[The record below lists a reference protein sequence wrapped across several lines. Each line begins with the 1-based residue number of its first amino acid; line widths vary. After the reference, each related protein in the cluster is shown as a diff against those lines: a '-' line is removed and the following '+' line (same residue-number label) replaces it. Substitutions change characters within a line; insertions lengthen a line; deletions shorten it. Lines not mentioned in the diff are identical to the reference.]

1 MPVIATAGHVDH
13 GKSALVEAL
22 TGIHP
27 DRLKEEQIREMT
39 IDLGFAWLTLPN
51 GETVGIVD
59 VPGHLDFIENM
70 LAGVGGIDAA
80 LLVVAADEG
89 VMPQTREHFAILT
102 LLEVCR
108 GVVAL
113 NKIDLVDPEWLA
125 LVEEEIRA
133 LLQGTCW
140 EAAPIVPVS
149 ARTRAGL
156 EALAAALQGA
166 LEGQPPPPDLG
177 RARLSIDRVFT
188 MPGFG
193 TVVTGTLR
201 DGCFRVGDEVEIWP
215 SGRRARIRGL
225 QSYRRRVEQALPG
238 SRVAINLSGV
248 SPEELRRGDWV
259 TAPGRFVPTTLL
271 DAALIH
277 WEGSSRP
284 LPHFAEVKFFH
295 GAAQIMARVRL
306 LDREILPPGEMGFVQ
321 LVLSRPTVVAPGDR
335 FILRWPSPSITLGGG
350 EILDAHPARR
360 HRRLRPEVLTTLR
373 ALHRADPTSRLRIWL
388 QEAGSLALSEASR
401 RLALPPE
408 TVRRWFEA
416 LAERGEAIPLAGD
429 LWAAPDWQ
437 ARAVGQLVERVE
449 AYHRENPLR
458 RGMPREE
465 ARSRL
470 GWPAP
475 IFEAVLQAALREGR
489 IEEIG
494 PLIRRPGF
502 TIRLT
507 EAQRQQVETWLA
519 ELRQDPWHPP
529 TWKEAEAALGRELL
543 QALLDEGRLIRL
555 GEELVMLPETWTEA
569 VARIR
574 EHLQARGTISAAEA
588 RDLLGTSRRVAVALL
603 EQMDALGITRRVGDV
618 RVQGAEPGG
627 DLGSKASAS

>member
-80 LLVVAADEG
+80 LLVIAADEG

-113 NKIDLVDPEWLA
+113 NKVDLVDEEWRA
-125 LVEEEIRA
+125 LVEEDVRA
-133 LLQGTCW
+133 MMRGTCW
-140 EAAPIVPVS
+140 EDAPVIPVS
-149 ARTRAGL
+149 ARTREGL
-156 EALAAALQGA
+156 ARLVEALQEVLRRC
-166 LEGQPPPPDLG
+166 PPRPDLG
-177 RARLSIDRVFT
+177 RARLSIDRAFT

-193 TVVTGTLR
+193 TVVTGTLL
-201 DGCFRVGDEVEIWP
+201 DGSLRVGEEVEIWP
-215 SGRRARIRGL
+215 AGRRARIRGL

-238 SRVAINLSGV
+238 SRTAINLSGV
-248 SPEELRRGDWV
+248 APEELRRGDWV
-259 TAPGRFVPTTLL
+259 TVPGCFHPTDLL
-271 DAALIH
+271 DVYLIH
-277 WEGSSRP
+277 WEGSPRP
-284 LPHFAEVKFFH
+284 LSHFAEVKFFH

-306 LDREILPPGEMGFVQ
+306 LDREVLPPGEAGFAQ

-335 FILRWPSPSITLGGG
+335 FILRWPSPSVTLGGG
-350 EILDAHPARR
+350 EILDAHPGRR
-360 HRRLRPEVLTTLR
+360 HRRFR
-373 ALHRADPTSRLRIWL
+373 AEILSALQGLQGADPLTRLRRWL
-388 QEAGSLALSEASR
+388 ERDGLLALPEAAR
-401 RLALPPE
+401 RLALPPGP
-408 TVRRWFEA
+408 VRAWMER
-416 LAERGEAIPLAGD
+416 LVAEGAAVPLGEG

-437 ARAVGQLVERVE
+437 DRAIHQLVEQVE
-449 AYHRENPLR
+449 AYHRRNPLR

-470 GWPAP
+470 GWPPAV
-475 IFEAVLQAALREGR
+475 FEAAVRAAVTGGLL
-489 IEEIG
+489 EEAG
-494 PLIRRPGF
+494 PLIRRSGF
-502 TIRLT
+502 TVRLNA
-507 EAQRQQVETWLA
+507 AQQQQVAAWLA
-519 ELRQDPWHPP
+519 RMRADPWHPP
-529 TWKEAEAALGRELL
+529 NPRELEAALGREIFQLL
-543 QALLDEGRLIRL
+543 LEEGQLVRL
-555 GEELVMLPETWTEA
+555 GDEVILLAETWREA
-569 VARIR
+569 VERIR
-574 EHLQARGTISAAEA
+574 AHLQAHGTISAAEA
-588 RDLLGTSRRVAVALL
+588 RDLLGTSRKIAVAVL

-618 RVQGAEPGG
+618 RVLA
-627 DLGSKASAS
+627 

>member
-113 NKIDLVDPEWLA
+113 NKTDLADPEWLA

-156 EALAAALQGA
+156 EALVAALQQA

-215 SGRRARIRGL
+215 SGRCARIRGL

-248 SPEELRRGDWV
+248 SPGGAPPGRLGDGPRTVRAHRPPRRRADPLGGIPAAASPFRRGEIFPRGGPDHGPGPPPGSGDPASRGDGVRPAGAEPSHGGRAGGPFHPPLAFALHHPGRRGD
-259 TAPGRFVPTTLL
+259 PGRPS
-271 DAALIH
+271 
-277 WEGSSRP
+277 GSP
-284 LPHFAEVKFFH
+284 PPPA
-295 GAAQIMARVRL
+295 
-306 LDREILPPGEMGFVQ
+306 PPGGPHDPPGPPPRGPRVPAAG
-321 LVLSRPTVVAPGDR
+321 LVAGGRIPRPP
-335 FILRWPSPSITLGGG
+335 
-350 EILDAHPARR
+350 
-360 HRRLRPEVLTTLR
+360 
-373 ALHRADPTSRLRIWL
+373 
-388 QEAGSLALSEASR
+388 EASR

-429 LWAAPDWQ
+429 LWRAPDWQ

-475 IFEAVLQAALREGR
+475 IFEAVLQAALREGQ

-494 PLIRRPGF
+494 PLIRHPGF

-507 EAQRQQVETWLA
+507 ETQRQQVETWLTG
-519 ELRQDPWHPP
+519 LRRDPWHPP

-555 GEELVMLPETWTEA
+555 GEELVMPTETWNEA

-574 EHLQARGTISAAEA
+574 EHLQAHGTISAAEA
-588 RDLLGTSRRVAVALL
+588 RDLLRTSRRVAVALL

-618 RVQGAEPGG
+618 RVWGAESGG
-627 DLGSKASAS
+627 DPGSKPSAS

>member
-519 ELRQDPWHPP
+519 ELRRDPWHPP

>member
-39 IDLGFAWLTLPN
+39 IDLGFAWLSLPD

-102 LLEVCR
+102 LLEVCN

-113 NKIDLVDPEWLA
+113 NKVDLVDSEWVA
-125 LVEEEIRA
+125 LVEEDVRSM
-133 LLQGTCW
+133 LRGTCW
-140 EAAPIVPVS
+140 ADAPVIPVS
-149 ARTRAGL
+149 ARTREGL
-156 EALAAALQGA
+156 EQLVDALQRV
-166 LEGQPPPPDLG
+166 LRSRPPRPDLG
-177 RARLSIDRVFT
+177 RARLSMDRAFT

-193 TVVTGTLR
+193 TVVTGTLL
-201 DGCFRVGDEVEIWP
+201 DGRLQVGEEVEIWP

-238 SRVAINLSGV
+238 SRTAINLSGV
-248 SPEELRRGDWV
+248 SPEDLHRGDWV
-259 TAPGRFVPTTLL
+259 TAPGRFRPTDLL
-271 DAALIH
+271 DVHLIH
-277 WEGSSRP
+277 WEGSPRP

-306 LDREILPPGEMGFVQ
+306 LDRDLLPPGESGFAQ
-321 LVLSRPTVVAPGDR
+321 IVLSRPTIAAPGDR
-335 FILRWPSPSITLGGG
+335 FILRWPSPSMTLGGG
-350 EILDAHPARR
+350 EILDVHPGRR
-360 HRRLRPEVLTTLR
+360 HRRSHPHVLARLR
-373 ALHRADPTSRLRIWL
+373 ALRQAEPVERLRVWL
-388 QEAGSLALSEASR
+388 QDAGLLPLAEAAQ

-408 TVRRWFEA
+408 HVRA
-416 LAERGEAIPLAGD
+416 LLDHLTADGAAVSLGEGI
-429 LWAAPDWQ
+429 WAAPNWQ
-437 ARAVGQLVERVE
+437 AEAVRRLVEQVE

-470 GWPAP
+470 RWPP
-475 IFEAVLQAALREGR
+475 GVFEAVVRAALSEGLL
-489 IEEIG
+489 EESG
-494 PLIRRPGF
+494 PLIRRSGF
-502 TIRLT
+502 TVRLN
-507 EAQRQQVETWLA
+507 EVQQQQVAAWLDR
-519 ELRQDPWHPP
+519 LRRDPWHPP
-529 TWKEAEAALGRELL
+529 SPREIEVGLGRDLL
-543 QALLDEGRLIRL
+543 QVLLEDGRLVRL
-555 GEELVMLPETWTEA
+555 SDEVVLLAETWQEG

-574 EHLQARGTISAAEA
+574 EHLRAHGTISAAEA
-588 RDLLGTSRRVAVALL
+588 RDLLGTSRKIAVALL

-618 RVQGAEPGG
+618 RVLA
-627 DLGSKASAS
+627 

>member
-113 NKIDLVDPEWLA
+113 NKIDLADPEWLA

-156 EALAAALQGA
+156 EALVAALQQA

-259 TAPGRFVPTTLL
+259 TVPGRFAPTALL

-277 WEGSSRP
+277 WEGSPRP

-373 ALHRADPTSRLRIWL
+373 ALHRADPASRLRVWL
-388 QEAGSLALSEASR
+388 REAGSLALPEASR

-475 IFEAVLQAALREGR
+475 IFEAVLQAALREGQ

-507 EAQRQQVETWLA
+507 EAQRQQVETWLTG
-519 ELRQDPWHPP
+519 LRRDPWHPP

-555 GEELVMLPETWTEA
+555 GEELVMPTETWNEA

-574 EHLQARGTISAAEA
+574 EHLQAHGTISAAEA
-588 RDLLGTSRRVAVALL
+588 RDLLRTSRRVAVALL

-618 RVQGAEPGG
+618 RVWGAESGG
-627 DLGSKASAS
+627 DPGSKPSAS